1 MNKLLIKSK
10 KILKLAVA
18 LSLIVTLVVLF
29 GAINH
34 NYVNAA
40 NIANFNPGRVIDD
53 SVFYDTSTM
62 NANDI
67 QDFLNRHIGWS
78 TSSKSQ
84 TTAICDSNGS
94 QIYSGSITRA
104 QYSAS
109 KGYST
114 PFVCLN
120 GYLTNSLNEPA
131 DAYCSGYTGSVQSA
145 AQIIYAVGQSCGI
158 NPQVLIVLLQKE
170 QGLITDTWPWS
181 IQYQSATGYACPDSS
196 GCNPAYAGF
205 FNQVY
210 NAARQFKIYQV
221 LPKSF
226 SYQVYS
232 NNLIPYNPNSSC
244 GSSSVYIQNQATA
257 GLYNYTPYQ
266 PNSAALSAGYDN
278 GDSCSS
284 YGNRNFWEY
293 FTDWFGSTNQVLK
306 GCNISA
312 SNTMCV
318 WRLITPSGQDF
329 LTNNIDERNALVAG
343 GYSYQNVAF
352 YSHSSQ
358 TMNSI
363 PVYRLISGAGI
374 HYWCVDNNEIQ
385 SLISNGYRNEGIA
398 WFADPAPA
406 NTDYPVFQLF
416 NGSNSE
422 WTTDSNT
429 KNQLISQ
436 GYSLVGT
443 PFSSPSPLVEVWA
456 PNQNQSIVFRLF
468 NNRTGQHFWTAN
480 VSERDSL
487 IIGGAYSYE
496 GGAMN
501 SQESTTNSAPVY
513 RLFNNRTGQHF
524 CTASQAESNFLSS
537 GGGYTYEGVAWNGF

>member
-1 MNKLLIKSK
+1 MNTLSK
-10 KILKLAVA
+10 RTKTQIEKLAIFNII
-18 LSLIVTLVVLF
+18 SLAVFLVS
-29 GAINH
+29 AINPG
-34 NYVNAA
+34 YIYAA
-40 NIANFNPGRVIDD
+40 NMTNFSPGRIIDD
-53 SVFYDTSTM
+53 SVFYDSSTM
-62 NANDI
+62 SANDI

-78 TSSKSQ
+78 TSTKSQ
-84 TTAICDSNGS
+84 TTASCDSNGS

-131 DAYCSGYTGSVQSA
+131 DAYCSGYSGSVQSA

-196 GCNPAYAGF
+196 GCNAGYAGF

-210 NAARQFKIYQV
+210 YAARQFKIYQA

-226 SYQVYS
+226 SYQSYS
-232 NNLIPYNPNSSC
+232 NNLIPYNPDSSC
-244 GSSSVYIQNQATA
+244 GNSSVYIQNQATA

-266 PNSAALSAGYDN
+266 PNSTALSSGYGN

-312 SNTMCV
+312 SNTVCV
-318 WRLITPSGQDF
+318 WRLITPNGQDF
-329 LTNNIDERNALVAG
+329 LTNNIDERNALIAG
-343 GYSYQNVAF
+343 GYSYQAVAF
-352 YSHSSQ
+352 YAHSSQ
-358 TMNSI
+358 TINSI
-363 PVYRLISGAGI
+363 PVYRLISGSGI
-374 HYWCVDNNEIQ
+374 HYWSSDNNEIQ
-385 SLISNGYRNEGIA
+385 TLISNGYKNEGIA
-398 WFADPAPA
+398 WFADPAYA

-416 NGSNSE
+416 NGTNNE
-422 WTTDSNT
+422 WTTDPNT
-429 KNQLISQ
+429 KSQLLQQ
-436 GYSLVGT
+436 GYSLIGI
-443 PFSSPSPLVEVWA
+443 PFSSPSNLVEVWA
-456 PNQNQSIVFRLF
+456 PNQNQSIIFRLF
-468 NNRTGQHFWTAN
+468 NNKTGQHFWTAN

-487 IIGGAYSYE
+487 IAGGSYIYE

-501 SQESTTNSAPVY
+501 SQEAVSNSTPVY
-513 RLFNNRTGQHF
+513 RLFNNKTGQHF
-524 CTASQAESNFLSS
+524 WTASQAESNYLSS
-537 GGGYTYEGVAWNGF
+537 GGGYTFEGIAWYGF